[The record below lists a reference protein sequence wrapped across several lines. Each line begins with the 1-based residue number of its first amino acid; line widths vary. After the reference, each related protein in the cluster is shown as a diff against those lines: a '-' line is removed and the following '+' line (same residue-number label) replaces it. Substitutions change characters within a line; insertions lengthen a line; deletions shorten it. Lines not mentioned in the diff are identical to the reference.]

1 MSLVK
6 ASTPG
11 RRAERGWETWDE
23 GFQGEGV
30 LFSLWEGRHQKNR
43 LTCLLSCLWARCLK
57 TGGRKTTEK

>member
-30 LFSLWEGRHQKNR
+30 LSL
-43 LTCLLSCLWARCLK
+43 
-57 TGGRKTTEK
+57 GRKAPEEQADLPPVLPVGQVS